1 MSEKVQYLLAAS
13 KEFLPKQ
20 FYESEIEH
28 IHEVL
33 SAIRKR
39 LGEKVNYKDLSK
51 VRSIEDVSGL
61 KKPEFNAKDDI
72 VVSSKDPNAPNEE
85 KANSLESDKD

>member
-1 MSEKVQYLLAAS
+1 MQYLLATN

-20 FYESEIEH
+20 VYEFEIEH

-39 LGEKVNYKDLSK
+39 LGEKVNYSDLIK
-51 VRSIEDVSGL
+51 VRSIEDVWML
-61 KKPEFNAKDDI
+61 KKMEVYYGKEDG
-72 VVSSKDPNAPNEE
+72 VVGSRVDNGVNEE
-85 KANSLESDKD
+85 KVKEV

>member
-1 MSEKVQYLLAAS
+1 VQYLLATS

-20 FYESEIEH
+20 VHDFEIEH

-39 LGEKVNYKDLSK
+39 LGEKVNYQDLTK
-51 VRSIEDVSGL
+51 VHSIEDILTL
-61 KKPEFNAKDDI
+61 KKP
-72 VVSSKDPNAPNEE
+72 
-85 KANSLESDKD
+85 